1 MVKKST
7 VKAPK
12 QPKAS
17 AFKIPGVS
25 MEDAAKL
32 AGIVAALEKQH
43 GAGIIQIMDGPPTIR
58 NYAYQVPTG
67 SIGLDI
73 AIGPMRRM
81 PDGRWRTGGIPGT
94 ITEGFGPEGSGKTTL
109 LLHRIANYQA
119 QGLRCAMLDMEHA
132 LDPFYAKQLGV
143 DMTKLWLSQPANG
156 EQCIDIAVQ
165 LVQSQMFNFVAV
177 DSVAALVPKSE
188 LEGNSGDSAM
198 GVQARLMSQFMRK
211 IVPIMGMGIN
221 TELFLTNQIRY
232 KVGRAA
238 MFGNPETQPG
248 GQALKYAAN
257 IRMDIRKGKSIKV
270 GGGEAEDDDG
280 QVVGQRMRVK
290 IIKNKVSPP
299 FRVAE
304 FSLIY
309 GAGIDA
315 VEELFDLCKLN
326 GIIEGEGTWCKLNG
340 KNYQGKVNAVA
351 VMREDQGLCY
361 TLYDNLLTR
370 NMASLGLN
378 PDGSAIAGFTMAAM
392 PTSHAQFEPPSEEDL
407 AAMEGQDITVET
419 PEAAA

>member
-1 MVKKST
+1 MAKKT
-7 VKAPK
+7 GPAKAAK

-17 AFKIPGVS
+17 AFKMPGVS
-25 MEDAAKL
+25 PEDAAKL

-43 GAGIIQIMDGPPTIR
+43 GAGIIQIMDGPPTVR

-73 AIGPMRRM
+73 AIGPMRKM
-81 PDGRWRTGGIPGT
+81 VDGRWRTGGIPGT
-94 ITEGFGPEGSGKTTL
+94 ITEAFGPEGSGKTTL
-109 LLHRIANYQA
+109 MLTRIANYQA

-132 LDPFYAKQLGV
+132 LDPHYAKKLGV
-143 DMTKLWLSQPANG
+143 DMTQLWWSQPANG
-156 EQCIDIAVQ
+156 EQCIDVAIQ
-165 LVQSQMFNFVAV
+165 LLQSRMFNFVGV

-198 GVQARLMSQFMRK
+198 GVQARLMSQFMRMV
-211 IVPIMGMGIN
+211 VPILGNGVQ

-257 IRMDIRKGKSIKV
+257 FRLDIRKGKSIV
-270 GGGEAEDDDG
+270 AGGGETEDEG
-280 QVVGQRMRVK
+280 NAQVVGQRMKVK
-290 IIKNKVSPP
+290 VIKNKVSPP

-326 GIIEGEGTWCKLNG
+326 GVIEGDGWFTIGG
-340 KNYQGKVNAVA
+340 KKYQGKQNAVA
-351 VMREDQGLCY
+351 VLRSDQGLCY
-361 TLYDNLLTR
+361 MLYDQLLIR
-370 NMASLGLN
+370 NMAGLGLN
-378 PDGSAIAGFTMAAM
+378 PDGTALEGFTMTAM
-392 PTSHAQFEPPSEEDL
+392 PTSHAQFEPPTEEDL
-407 AAMEGQDITVET
+407 EAMEGQDTTVTE
-419 PEAAA
+419 EAAA